1 MAHRVHFFGLS
12 TSEHGSAN
20 CDGKIPVGSKLKTPK
35 KTDSRPMIPYLRAK
49 HHVFR
54 NYCEVH
60 LGAQTVIV
68 SCQRVQDAPTVCIRM
83 EDQPKTGK
91 CVQVQV
97 WPKLKELMRSLEAV
111 RKRWANLTARSRGQT
126 GQTRHDQTEQ
136 QRITV
141 QRSTGTWLNQ

>member
-1 MAHRVHFFGLS
+1 
-12 TSEHGSAN
+12 
-20 CDGKIPVGSKLKTPK
+20 
-35 KTDSRPMIPYLRAK
+35 
-49 HHVFR
+49 
-54 NYCEVH
+54 
-60 LGAQTVIV
+60 
-68 SCQRVQDAPTVCIRM
+68 M

-91 CVQVQV
+91 CVQAQV
-97 WPKLKELMRSLEAV
+97 WPKLQELMGSLEAV